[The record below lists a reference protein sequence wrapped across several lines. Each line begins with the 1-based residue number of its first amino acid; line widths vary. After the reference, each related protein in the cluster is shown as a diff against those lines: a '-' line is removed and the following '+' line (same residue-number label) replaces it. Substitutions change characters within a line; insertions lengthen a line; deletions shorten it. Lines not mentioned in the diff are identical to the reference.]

1 MPPAAKAKPSQPK
14 EATPAAP
21 PRNLVQLSIPTP
33 DGDASK
39 ESMTAIEYAKS
50 FQITSSSDSAKA
62 QEARI
67 RLNSRIKSLTDARM
81 ALTRPIDEAKKVIMA
96 FFAGPIALFTQA
108 KDILDAKI
116 ITYENEQ
123 ERQRKAE
130 QRRLDEIAERER
142 QELQRKADEEKR
154 RSDAEA
160 EALRKKAEKA
170 AAAGRTAQAGKLQ
183 AQASQVE
190 QSADSAVADLEDR
203 AAASVAP
210 IVQADSARVAGATF
224 REVWEFEVTDL
235 SKINEPFK
243 MADETKI
250 GRVVQSLKGDAVG
263 VVGEGLKVTSRKILA
278 TRRS

>member
-1 MPPAAKAKPSQPK
+1 MPAAKAKPTPPPK
-14 EATPAAP
+14 EATPP

-50 FQITSSSDSAKA
+50 FEITSSSDSAKA

-108 KDILDAKI
+108 KDILDSKI
-116 ITYENEQ
+116 IAYENEQ
-123 ERQRKAE
+123 ERQRRAE

-142 QELQRKADEEKR
+142 QALQRKADDEKR
-154 RSDAEA
+154 RSEAEA

-170 AAAGRTAQAGKLQ
+170 AAAGRTAQAEKLQ
-183 AQASQVE
+183 EQANQVE
-190 QSADSAVADLEDR
+190 QSADAAVGDLEDR
-203 AAASVAP
+203 AAAAVAP
-210 IVQADSARVAGATF
+210 IVQADTARVAGAQF
-224 REVWEFEVTDL
+224 RDVWEFTVTDL
-235 SKINEPFK
+235 SKINAAFL

-250 GRVVQSLKGDAVG
+250 GRVVQSLKSDAVG
-263 VVGEGLKVTSRKILA
+263 VVGEGLAVTSRRILA